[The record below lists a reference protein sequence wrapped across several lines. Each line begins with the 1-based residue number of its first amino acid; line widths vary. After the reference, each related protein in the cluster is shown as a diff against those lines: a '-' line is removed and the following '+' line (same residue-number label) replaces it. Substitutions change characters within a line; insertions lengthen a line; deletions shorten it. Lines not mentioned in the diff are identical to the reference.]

1 MASCLSA
8 ELDCTAFS
16 TAGDQSISK
25 SRYIKKAVF
34 FIEKDYLIFEICA
47 NAFLWKM
54 VRSIVGTLLHL
65 DEIGASKKDF
75 KDILESKM
83 REKAGPT
90 APPQG
95 LFLWSIEYPKDL
107 LKTPPDSF

>member
-1 MASCLSA
+1 
-8 ELDCTAFS
+8 
-16 TAGDQSISK
+16 
-25 SRYIKKAVF
+25 
-34 FIEKDYLIFEICA
+34 
-47 NAFLWKM
+47 M

-95 LFLWSIEYPKDL
+95 LFLWSIEYPEDL
-107 LKTPPDSF
+107 LKAPPETF